1 MAVVAGFISNNESR
15 VALNAAVEEA
25 QARGRRLI
33 VVVHTPV
40 GQEDRLDEAMT
51 EAREITADAGLDVD
65 VRANPAEDFAEGIL
79 TVVHEASPVLIV
91 IGLRRRSVTGKLILG
106 SNAQRILLDSPTPVL
121 AIKSSEMKGVLS
133 ERNPD

>member
-1 MAVVAGFISNNESR
+1 MAVVAGFILNHESR
-15 VALNAAVEEA
+15 AALNAAVEEA
-25 QARGRRLI
+25 QARQRRLI

-40 GQEDRLDEAMT
+40 GRDEQLDEAMN
-51 EAREITADAGLDVD
+51 EARELTADAGLDVD
-65 VRANPAEDFAEGIL
+65 VRANTSEDFAEGIL
-79 TVVHEASPVLIV
+79 AVVNEVSPVLIV

-121 AIKSSEMKGVLS
+121 AIKSSEMKGALS